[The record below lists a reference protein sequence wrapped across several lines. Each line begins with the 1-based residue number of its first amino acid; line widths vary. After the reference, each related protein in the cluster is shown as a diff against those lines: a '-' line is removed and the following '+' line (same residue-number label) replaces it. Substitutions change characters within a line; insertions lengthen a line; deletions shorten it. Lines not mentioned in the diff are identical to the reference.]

1 MVYDPVANKYVEI
14 KEEDKEQYEDLGIS
28 ADIKQLFG

>member
-1 MVYDPVANKYVEI
+1 MFNPTTQKYEKI

-28 ADIKQLFG
+28 ADIKSMFG